1 MRTKISV
8 QDVIRIGG
16 CQSGIDEANALGQ
29 SVGIPIGSEVEFD
42 VVIDTCKKTNNKFLE
57 NYFLKNKIALL
68 EYTNKEVLFYIFQNE
83 EYETLE
89 EAQNKLIEYQ
99 IQRNLYHQN
108 LTTVGF
114 TESFGEDQTWSTVD
128 INTFV
133 VPENVSEYHFHVFNH
148 QIGQY
153 IEAAT
158 IEEAKQIRQNL
169 INQFTLED
177 AKFTFIIKRSVYM
190 EDGVSTIDEV
200 IK

>member
-108 LTTVGF
+108 LTSVGF
-114 TESFGEDQTWSTVD
+114 TESFGENQAWITVD
-128 INTFV
+128 IDTFII
-133 VPENVSEYHFHVFNH
+133 PEGLTEYHFHVFNH
-148 QIGQY
+148 KTGQY
-153 IEAAT
+153 IEAVT
-158 IEEAKQIRQNL
+158 KEEAKQIRINL
-169 INQFTLED
+169 INEFTLED
-177 AKFTFIIKRSVYM
+177 LSNVFIYKRSVYM

-200 IK
+200 V